1 MTDTNDIK
9 HLYTGTEINVNVLK
23 EILDENKIGSLVKND
38 MKSGLTA
45 GFGGG
50 YMEAEA
56 SIYVTIDNLDAAK
69 VILVEFLK
77 SIKSE

>member
-1 MTDTNDIK
+1 MTNTNDIK
-9 HLYTGTEINVNVLK
+9 RLYTSSEINVNVLK
-23 EILDENKIGSLVKND
+23 EILDDNKISSLVKHD

-56 SIYVTIDNLDAAK
+56 SIYVTVNNFDAATI
-69 VILVEFLK
+69 VLTEFLK
-77 SIKSE
+77 SID